1 MIARGTA
8 DEDQACV
15 HQLSFFCLAFLVLAA
30 FSPFPATSR
39 SSLVPSVI
47 SRTSFLVWDQRAWA
61 ARRVSYEAI
70 QREHCVY
77 ISRERVV

>member
-1 MIARGTA
+1 M
-8 DEDQACV
+8 ACV
-15 HQLSFFCLAFLVLAA
+15 HHFAFFCLAFLVRAA
-30 FSPFPATSR
+30 FSPFPATS
-39 SSLVPSVI
+39 SNSLVPSVI
-47 SRTSFLVWDQRAWA
+47 SRTGFLVRDQRAWA